1 MVTSAFP
8 IKHLVAAFAAA
19 LSFAPP
25 AWSQDS
31 AADEMLGELRS
42 ASPQQAEQV
51 ASEIRNLWSKS
62 GSSAMD
68 LLLRR
73 GRDALENEDYVVA
86 VEHLTA
92 LTDHAPDFAEG
103 WAVRAMAF
111 FRQQEYGLALGDLR
125 RALALNPDH
134 FGALY
139 GLGVIMEQLEEPRL
153 AWRAYEEVLAIYP
166 HHPQVGPAMER
177 LEREVLGAEL

>member
-1 MVTSAFP
+1 MCLAP
-8 IKHLVAAFAAA
+8 AAWA
-19 LSFAPP
+19 
-25 AWSQDS
+25 QDNS
-31 AADEMLGELRS
+31 ADEMLGDLRS
-42 ASPQQAEQV
+42 APPEEAQQV
-51 ASEIRNLWSKS
+51 ASQIRSLWSKS
-62 GSSAMD
+62 GSASMD

-73 GRDALENEDYVVA
+73 GRDALEAEDYAAA

-92 LTDHAPDFAEG
+92 LTDHAPEFAEG

-111 FRQQEYGLALGDLR
+111 FRQQEYGLALADLR
-125 RALALNPDH
+125 RTLVLNPHH
-134 FGALY
+134 FGALF

-177 LEREVLGAEL
+177 LEREVFGAEL